1 MKNLLRSCHKNGIL
15 VQGLIIL
22 ILTLVIFFA
31 AYYQP

>member
-1 MKNLLRSCHKNGIL
+1 MKSLFRSYRRNGIL

-31 AYYQP
+31 AYY